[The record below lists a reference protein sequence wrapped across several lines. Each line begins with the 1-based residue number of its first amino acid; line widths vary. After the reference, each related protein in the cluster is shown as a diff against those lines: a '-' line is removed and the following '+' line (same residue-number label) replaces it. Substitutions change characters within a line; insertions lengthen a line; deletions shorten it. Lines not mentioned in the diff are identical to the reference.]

1 MTRGKVYTAEFKA
14 ESVKLAKFSGKSYNQ
29 ISRDLGA
36 PH

>member
-1 MTRGKVYTAEFKA
+1 MKKGKVYTGEFKA
-14 ESVKLAKFSGKSYNQ
+14 EAVKLAKFSGKSYNQ